1 MTDQSYK
8 EMIHSII
15 VPASLSVQEQME
27 RYRPLTEFLQTETPK
42 QLYRFRQ
49 CNEWSIFAFDQDQ
62 LGVNPGHKM
71 NDDFDAMLYF
81 DKDVIKD
88 KLQYFLDNHPIIQ
101 KIKEYIGQADPSQ
114 IDVLTNQFYNMM
126 VQQLDEN
133 ADYISNLIQQ
143 KIKFACFSEDIF
155 P

>member
-1 MTDQSYK
+1 
-8 EMIHSII
+8 
-15 VPASLSVQEQME
+15 
-27 RYRPLTEFLQTETPK
+27 
-42 QLYRFRQ
+42 
-49 CNEWSIFAFDQDQ
+49 
-62 LGVNPGHKM
+62 M